1 MQRIDRL
8 RELLGEDE
16 AVYITAYPDI
26 FYYSGFQS
34 ADARLLISKSKA
46 IIITDSRYT
55 IQAREQAPDFEL
67 YDIKNGLDGAFSLVD
82 AETIGYQEEHISAK
96 KLDMAKAAAK
106 DKAFSPMQEK
116 ISSLREVKEKAEIDR
131 IRAAERLGDEAFS
144 YILERIEAGRSE
156 REIALELEFYMRKH
170 GASGLSFETI
180 VASGVRSAMP
190 HGVASKKLIEK
201 GDLVTLDFGCVLD
214 GYCSDMTRTVAVG
227 SLCERGRH
235 IYDVVKTAQQTAL
248 EAVVVGAKLADV
260 DKVARDIITKAGFGE
275 NFGHSLGHSVGIEIH
290 ETPCFSPKAVGA
302 VKNGNVITVEP
313 GIYIEGFGGVRI
325 EDLTA
330 VYDGKCEVLSQSTKE
345 LIIL

>member
-1 MQRIDRL
+1 MRRIDRL
-8 RELLGEDE
+8 RDILSDGE

-26 FYYSGFQS
+26 FYYSNFQS
-34 ADARLLISKSKA
+34 ADARLLISKEKA
-46 IIITDSRYT
+46 LIITDSRYT
-55 IQAREQAPDFEL
+55 IQAKEQSPDFEI
-67 YDIKNGLDGAFSLVD
+67 YDIKNGLEGAFSIIE
-82 AETIGYQEEHISAK
+82 AKRIGYQEEHISVK
-96 KLDMAKAAAK
+96 SLEMAKEKAK
-106 DKAFSPMQEK
+106 GKEFIPMQDK
-116 ISSLREVKEKAEIDR
+116 ICSLREVKERSEIDR

-144 YILERIEAGRSE
+144 YILERIESGRSE
-156 REIALELEFYMRKH
+156 REIALELEFFMRKN

-190 HGVASKKLIEK
+190 HGVASDKLIEK

-227 SLCERGRH
+227 GLCERGRH

-248 EAVVVGAKLADV
+248 DAICEGVELSKA
-260 DKVARDIITKAGFGE
+260 DKVARDIITDAGFGE

-290 ETPCFSPKAVGA
+290 EMPCFSPKAKGTL
-302 VKNGNVITVEP
+302 KNGNVITVEP

-325 EDLTA
+325 EDLVA
-330 VYDGKCEVLSQSTKE
+330 MYGGKCEVLSQSTKE

>member
-1 MQRIDRL
+1 MPRLDKL
-8 RELLGEDE
+8 RELLAENE

-26 FYYSGFQS
+26 FYYSNFQS
-34 ADARLLISKSKA
+34 EDARLIISKDKA
-46 IIITDSRYT
+46 ILITDSRYT
-55 IQAREQAPDFEL
+55 IQAKLQSPEFDVYDIRNGIAGAFEL
-67 YDIKNGLDGAFSLVD
+67 VKSEVV
-82 AETIGYQEEHISAK
+82 GYEEEHICV
-96 KLDMAKAAAK
+96 AALERVKNAVSDREFK
-106 DKAFSPMQEK
+106 PMQK
-116 ISSLREVKEKAEIDR
+116 LICGVREVKEKGEIDR

-144 YILERIEAGRSE
+144 YILERISAGRRE
-156 REIALELEFYMRKH
+156 RDIALELEFFMRRN

-190 HGVASKKLIEK
+190 HGVASDKLIEK

-227 SLCERGRH
+227 SLCEKGRL
-235 IYDVVKTAQQTAL
+235 IYDTVKTAQQAAL
-248 EAVVVGAKLADV
+248 NAVREGAELSSV
-260 DKVARDIITKAGFGE
+260 DKTARDIISRAGFGE

-290 ETPCFSPKAVGA
+290 ENPCFSPKASGV

-330 VYDGKCEVLSQSTKE
+330 VSDGKCEILSTSSKE
-345 LIIL
+345 LIIV